1 MKRVMLAQASLLL
14 ALPVAAQNPCV
25 ILKRMGPADQVTSH
39 LYSFG
44 IRGKQF
50 QFVEGEL
57 PKDVKFHGRLTD
69 RDLRKIQEAGG
80 KVVIIDSHYS
90 VEELKEARQSCGAPA
105 SAIGVDSTTGA
116 SAETK
121 ATKPQSADAKPNTS
135 KDWEPFKDL
144 KTTTTPPPTA
154 SSAKQLKLGMTF
166 AEVESVLGQPET
178 RVDLG
183 PKVLY
188 KYKDMTVEF
197 HDGKVADVR

>member
-1 MKRVMLAQASLLL
+1 MRITRVLVRHFRSIKDL
-14 ALPVAAQNPCV
+14 CV

-39 LYSFG
+39 MYSFG
-44 IRGKQF
+44 FRGKQF

-69 RDLRKIQEAGG
+69 HDLRNIQDAGG

-90 VEELKEARQSCGAPA
+90 VDELKEARQSCAVPA
-105 SAIGVDSTTGA
+105 SAIGVDSTVGA
-116 SAETK
+116 SAEP
-121 ATKPQSADAKPNTS
+121 KPEKPHAAAAKPNAS
-135 KDWEPFKDL
+135 NDWEPFKDQ
-144 KTTTTPPPTA
+144 KTTPPPAPA
-154 SSAKQLKLGMTF
+154 STKQLKLGMTP
-166 AEVESVLGQPET
+166 AEVETVLGQPET

-188 KYKDMTVEF
+188 KYKEMTVEF

>member
-1 MKRVMLAQASLLL
+1 MSRVMFALSSLLL
-14 ALPVAAQNPCV
+14 ALPLAAQSPCV

-39 LYSFG
+39 MYSFG
-44 IRGKQF
+44 FRGKQF

-69 RDLRKIQEAGG
+69 NDLRKIQDAGG

-90 VEELKEARQSCGAPA
+90 VEELKEARHSCGAPA
-105 SAIGVDSTTGA
+105 SAIGVDSTVGA
-116 SAETK
+116 SAEPK
-121 ATKPQSADAKPNTS
+121 PAKPQAAAAKSDPS
-135 KDWEPFKDL
+135 KDWEPFKDQ
-144 KTTTTPPPTA
+144 KTAPPPAPA
-154 SSAKQLKLGMTF
+154 SSKHLKLGMTF
-166 AEVESVLGQPET
+166 AEVEGVLGQPET

-197 HDGKVADVR
+197 HDGKVTDVR